1 MTYMSNKAVAIN
13 PSVLL
18 FQALANP
25 TRVQI
30 LHALRERATMSVTQI
45 SEALGL
51 EQTNVSHNLRCLAFC
66 GLVEVERQGKS
77 RIYSLNKE
85 TVLPILEIAENHLEK
100 YAGNLLSCDVLER

>member
-1 MTYMSNKAVAIN
+1 MTAMSNQAVETK
-13 PSVLL
+13 PYSLL

-25 TRVQI
+25 TRMKI
-30 LHALRERATMSVTQI
+30 LHALQGRESMTVTQI
-45 SEALGL
+45 GDDLGL

-66 GLVEVERQGKS
+66 GLVRVERQGKS

-85 TVLPILEIAENHLEK
+85 TVLPMLEIAENHLDK